1 MSRDPAVKLQLANL
15 LCDGMKGLWNT
26 HANDNS
32 KGMERQKIFQSSQ
45 TINSENFRTDDG
57 IQRFFFLFSL
67 MVSSIST
74 SRIMDC
80 YFNYRIT
87 SFSIFLSQF
96 NCALDISLSYREC
109 DICQQFVPRPKLFIK
124 RVITFASASK
134 CFQVKKR
141 TFVIFLIVFLFLM
154 VSGLWFVILHVMI
167 WIYLV
172 WHGIFLRFQ
181 RFSDFAKSIIWVVDS
196 ARSTWRQ
203 TVGKMGSTW
212 CKTSL
217 LCPEIWLWYIS
228 GHNSE
233 VLHQELPGKT
243 HDLIRLSI
251 LHLYCGL
258 KASYPEV
265 QFGSLAWS
273 PR

>member
-1 MSRDPAVKLQLANL
+1 MEWKGFEIRVQLITAKAWKDRKSFNHLRLLTQKTSGWWYSAV
-15 LCDGMKGLWNT
+15 
-26 HANDNS
+26 
-32 KGMERQKIFQSSQ
+32 
-45 TINSENFRTDDG
+45 
-57 IQRFFFLFSL
+57 FFLFSL

-124 RVITFASASK
+124 RVITFDSASK

-203 TVGKMGSTW
+203 TVGKMG
-212 CKTSL
+212 
-217 LCPEIWLWYIS
+217 IS
-228 GHNSE
+228 F
-233 VLHQELPGKT
+233 V
-243 HDLIRLSI
+243 
-251 LHLYCGL
+251 
-258 KASYPEV
+258 
-265 QFGSLAWS
+265 
-273 PR
+273 